1 MNIRFP
7 NIQGDTKEQLEGIKS
22 YLYQLTQELN
32 FGLTQ
37 MGTGQAPSQPGA
49 EKEAPAAVFNDVK
62 ALIIKSADIVNAYY
76 EEISKRLEGVYVAQS
91 DFGTFSQETAGQ
103 LTATDQKIEQ
113 NYENV
118 QKLLADMQQSIIDV
132 TAYINTGLLYYD
144 AAGAPVYGMEVGQ
157 RTEKDGQAVFHKYAR
172 FTADKLAFY
181 DQTGAEA
188 AYISDR
194 KLRIPNA
201 LVENTF
207 TRGGFED
214 TVAPDG
220 SLVTRWVGV

>member
-7 NIQGDTKEQLEGIKS
+7 NIQGDTRQQLEAIKS

-32 FGLTQ
+32 FGLSQVNTPAVSR
-37 MGTGQAPSQPGA
+37 GTTPG
-49 EKEAPAAVFNDVK
+49 EKAPAAVFNDVK

-91 DFGTFSQETAGQ
+91 DFGTFSEETAGQ
-103 LTATDQKIEQ
+103 LTANAQKIEQ
-113 NYENV
+113 SYENV
-118 QKLLADMQQSIIDV
+118 QKLLADMQQSVIDV

-144 AAGAPVYGMEVGQ
+144 DDGAPVYGMEVGQ
-157 RTEKDGQAVFHKYAR
+157 RTEKDGASVFHRFAR

-181 DQTGAEA
+181 DQSGAEA

-207 TRGGFED
+207 TRGGYED
-214 TVAPDG
+214 TVNPDG